1 MKGFAARSLQ
11 VIVQPPN
18 SQWHLRRVLQCAHS
32 SRTFGDFSAL
42 LQGPNPIQ
50 LYNPFTTRPD
60 PANPG
65 SFIRDPFPNN
75 DISSVL
81 NPGAVSLAKAVFPA
95 PQPVVNGFNGY
106 DLRSNLT
113 PQNQYSFRV
122 DHNFNPSNSVF
133 FRYTSSDQTR
143 VGTGGIVGETAT
155 GETFGKQYVLSY
167 YHQFNPS
174 TILDAQF
181 GHVDL
186 TNNVGNAYDNLDPT
200 TVVNDAGLAPDFA
213 CGFTGTSWLLDPRA
227 DHSGVRD

>member
-1 MKGFAARSLQ
+1 M
-11 VIVQPPN
+11 
-18 SQWHLRRVLQCAHS
+18 
-32 SRTFGDFSAL
+32 
-42 LQGPNPIQ
+42 
-50 LYNPFTTRPD
+50 
-60 PANPG
+60 
-65 SFIRDPFPNN
+65 
-75 DISSVL
+75 
-81 NPGAVSLAKAVFPA
+81 FPA

-143 VGTGGIVGETAT
+143 IGTGGIVGETAT

-200 TVVNDAGLAPDFA
+200 TVVNDAGLAPGFA
-213 CGFTGTSWLLDPRA
+213 CGFTGTAGCSIPGLNIPC
-227 DHSGVRD
+227 VRDYWCHKPWRNQAHGHLSVESQFYESSPQTLVYHWFRF